1 MDIYIPENVEKI
13 IDKLEGSGFEAYIV
27 GGCVRDSILGKEP
40 KDYDITT
47 SALPEQVKTCL
58 DGYSVID
65 TGIKHGTVTVIA
77 DDEYIEITTFRIDG
91 NYSDHRRP
99 DSVSFSENL
108 LDDLSRRDFTIN
120 AMAYNRRTGVIDKF
134 GGQKDLFRRI
144 IKCVGEPAVR
154 FNEDALR
161 IMRALRFASELNFTV
176 DTITSAAIHDLRRL
190 LGSVSVERISRELN
204 LLLTGAAPSN
214 VLMEYGDVI
223 ATFIP
228 ELRPCI
234 GFDQHSR
241 YHVYDIWTHTA
252 VAIEHSKNDKDVRL
266 ALLLHDIAKPECCHF
281 DEEGNGHFPGHER
294 RGAEIAANV
303 LRSLHYSND
312 TIDTVTT
319 LIKYH
324 YITPIDD
331 KIVVKQLLATVGT
344 DMFFKLTEVMKGDS
358 RAKQSFC
365 FERVQIL
372 ESMEKK
378 AAEIIENKE
387 CISVTQ
393 LDINGSD
400 IAALGAE
407 GKEIG
412 DILARLLSLV
422 IEEKVENIKFE
433 LIKSAK
439 AMMN

>member
-303 LRSLHYSND
+303 LHSLHYSND

-344 DMFFKLTEVMKGDS
+344 DM
-358 RAKQSFC
+358 
-365 FERVQIL
+365 
-372 ESMEKK
+372 
-378 AAEIIENKE
+378 
-387 CISVTQ
+387 
-393 LDINGSD
+393 
-400 IAALGAE
+400 
-407 GKEIG
+407 
-412 DILARLLSLV
+412 LSL
-422 IEEKVENIKFE
+422 IHI
-433 LIKSAK
+433 
-439 AMMN
+439 